1 MGKQKRMILFITIEV
16 FYLILPNKSQTEI
29 VISIVISTRKK
40 FKMVFPILKCNIRYM
55 NFLRNQQYLRNFIP
69 IREKVV
75 VASFFQNKFYNSVF
89 IIRFFMNF
97 QRQNAT
103 NVTVTCV
110 TKFSI
115 ESF

>member
-55 NFLRNQQYLRNFIP
+55 DFLGIQQYLRNVIS

-75 VASFFQNKFYNSVF
+75 LVSFFQNKFYNVVF
-89 IIRFFMNF
+89 SFRFFMNL
-97 QRQNAT
+97 QTQKVT
-103 NVTVTCV
+103 N
-110 TKFSI
+110 FSV